1 VPAPGLKSSEAHP
14 RTDSQGGNRIAF
26 NITKNT
32 NLYQA
37 GFDDSVVRVLLLPR
51 KSVTAATT

>member
-1 VPAPGLKSSEAHP
+1 MTG
-14 RTDSQGGNRIAF
+14 SQGANRIAF
-26 NITKNT
+26 NIINNT

-37 GFDDSVVRVLLLPR
+37 GFDDSVVRVLLLPM